1 MRDFRL
7 GCVGEEKKKDEGGNF
22 HPDSFP
28 RDFPQD
34 NDKNKLENLALLMQF
49 QRIKKFEPALPEF
62 IISSTVRMSDVCVMI
77 CAVMRHRRIC
87 EEFKTPIHSRLLVSP
102 CQNY

>member
-49 QRIKKFEPALPEF
+49 QRIKNFEPALPEL
-62 IISSTVRMSDVCVMI
+62 SYQVQYVCRMFV
-77 CAVMRHRRIC
+77 
-87 EEFKTPIHSRLLVSP
+87 L
-102 CQNY
+102 